1 MSASTSVNIPWIL
14 GTIEIGVILN
24 TFLLGVVTIQMFS
37 YYSARF
43 NDPSHE
49 IYQWRIHI
57 LLWWVYTLD
66 LAYSMIAVEMLWVYT
81 VSGFGDLT
89 VLASGRWEYFVLP
102 VFISAASVPIQF
114 FLAYRVKKLLAGKL
128 ALPAFMGIALMST
141 CQGVIA
147 LYMTIAAFT
156 TVFDAAG
163 NVKFRLSMSYPSSLA
178 SFTKIGQSYT
188 AISLCTDVLIT
199 GSLTATLLSKRTG
212 FKTTDNIVLRIIL
225 TSIETAIPVTIF
237 GVSPLQFPSRGAL
250 GFSPP
255 FRRSAIWS
263 QSYASSVDILA
274 ARLMFPQNTGST
286 SGIAET
292 FVIPVARLYTNT
304 LLVTLNQRAQVRA
317 QLSSTSHNSGNNA
330 NLIDSAFNRARGA
343 QVRIQV
349 EEGIVMKDFQLSKG
363 EVPGV
368 GGSHGSHGDLKID
381 AI

>member
-1 MSASTSVNIPWIL
+1 MSASASMNISSVL

-43 NDPSHE
+43 NDP
-49 IYQWRIHI
+49 WRIHI

-66 LAYSMIAVEMLWVYT
+66 VAYSIIAVEMLWVYT
-81 VSGFGDLT
+81 VSGFGDFT

-102 VFISAASVPIQF
+102 VFISAASVPVQF
-114 FLAYRVKKLLAGKL
+114 FLAYRVKKLLPPKL
-128 ALPAFMGIALMST
+128 SLPAFIGIALMST
-141 CQGVIA
+141 CQGAIA
-147 LYMTIAAFT
+147 LYMTVAAFT

-163 NVKFRLSMSYPSSLA
+163 LA

-188 AISLCTDVLIT
+188 AISLCADVFIT

-225 TSIETAIPVTIF
+225 TSIETAIPVTVF
-237 GVSPLQFPSRGAL
+237 GIGHLVA
-250 GFSPP
+250 
-255 FRRSAIWS
+255 
-263 QSYASSVDILA
+263 V
-274 ARLMFPQNTGST
+274 NTGST
-286 SGIAET
+286 SGIAEL

-304 LLVTLNQRAQVRA
+304 LLVTLNSRAQVRA
-317 QLSSTSHNSGNNA
+317 QLSSNSHNTGNNV
-330 NLIDSAFNRARGA
+330 NLINSTFNHARGA

-363 EVPGV
+363 DVAGV
-368 GGSHGSHGDLKID
+368 VGSHGSQGDVKVD

>member
-1 MSASTSVNIPWIL
+1 MSAAASLNIASVL

-37 YYSARF
+37 YYTAHF
-43 NDPSHE
+43 NDPVGSFRFSPLVKSHRFSSGE
-49 IYQWRIHI
+49 SSA
-57 LLWWVYTLD
+57 LLIWWVYTLD

-81 VSGFGDLT
+81 VSGFGDFT

-102 VFISAASVPIQF
+102 IFISATSVPVQF
-114 FLAYRVKKLLAGKL
+114 FFAYRVKKLLPSSI
-128 ALPAFMGIALMST
+128 ALPAFIGIALMST
-141 CQGVIA
+141 CQGAIA

-163 NVKFRLSMSYPSSLA
+163 LA

-188 AISLCTDVLIT
+188 AISLCADVFIT
-199 GSLTATLLSKRTG
+199 GSLTVTLLSKRTG

-225 TSIETAIPVTIF
+225 TSIETAIPVTVF
-237 GVSPLQFPSRGAL
+237 GIGHLVA
-250 GFSPP
+250 
-255 FRRSAIWS
+255 
-263 QSYASSVDILA
+263 V
-274 ARLMFPQNTGST
+274 NTGST
-286 SGIAET
+286 SGIAEL

-304 LLVTLNQRAQVRA
+304 LLVTLNSRAHVRA
-317 QLSSTSHNSGNNA
+317 QLSSNSHNSGNNV
-330 NLIDSAFNRARGA
+330 NLINSTFNHARGA

-368 GGSHGSHGDLKID
+368 GGSHGSHDDVKVDVI
-381 AI
+381 